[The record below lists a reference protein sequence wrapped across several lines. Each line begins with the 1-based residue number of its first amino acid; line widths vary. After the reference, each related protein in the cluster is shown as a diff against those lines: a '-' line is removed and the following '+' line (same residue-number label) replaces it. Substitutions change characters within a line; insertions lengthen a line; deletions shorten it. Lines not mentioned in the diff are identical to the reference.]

1 MFVTYSPAD
10 GDEQRWEFLADQV
23 LDTDAEAIEKAY
35 IDSWDNWL
43 VTLLRGGIRAR
54 RVLLWHLIK
63 TEHPSLKFADL
74 PSFRVG
80 ELIVEWD
87 RGELSRVRAGI
98 ADASKSRGLDEATR
112 EALLAHLDAEMEK
125 APEGSTAGKARSKPK
140 GSSTASP

>member
-35 IDSWDNWL
+35 VDNWDNWL
-43 VTLLRGGIRAR
+43 VTLLRGGMRAR

-63 TEHPSLKFADL
+63 TAHPSLKFADL

-80 ELIVEWD
+80 ELAVEFD
-87 RGELSRVRAGI
+87 REELELVRAGI
-98 ADASKSRGLDEATR
+98 ADENSSRGLDEATR
-112 EALLAHLDAEMEK
+112 ESLLEHLDAELVK
-125 APEGSTAGKARSKPK
+125 APERSTGGKARSKPSGK
-140 GSSTASP
+140 STPSP